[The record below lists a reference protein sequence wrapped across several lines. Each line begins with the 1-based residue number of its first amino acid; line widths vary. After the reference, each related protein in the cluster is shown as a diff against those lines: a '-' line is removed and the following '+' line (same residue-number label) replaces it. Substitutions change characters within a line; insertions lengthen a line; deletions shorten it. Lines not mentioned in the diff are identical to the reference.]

1 MKSPKE
7 KVREIKDDVGV
18 YMNKY
23 VCAVYKF
30 IFGITY
36 RYDEED
42 KYLVCKLNIDSL
54 DAMQN
59 NPNIPIIKLSLNDNG
74 FVTDNYSSYLDWDD
88 IFFVLLNGDVK
99 SILNKAKSKCD
110 CSKYEQIFTYFNK
123 KENIKNLCEYVLQ
136 QHELLYCTPYIYHL
150 QSSYTFLLCNK
161 KNKIFP
167 KEISKLII
175 NKLLFFWWEKKNEK
189 GKRLC

>member
-136 QHELLYCTPYIYHL
+136 QHELLY
-150 QSSYTFLLCNK
+150 
-161 KNKIFP
+161 
-167 KEISKLII
+167 
-175 NKLLFFWWEKKNEK
+175 
-189 GKRLC
+189 